1 MLLWQRVPEGKF
13 EISGIISIVSQFLL
27 DLCLFCLLRP
37 ILYFQGYF
45 HWTSCPSKASLS
57 IRSVLEKTVQPLWKL
72 DRFRSGFR
80 SMTVSMTSMI
90 QSDNATNNSL
100 ARLEEHIAKNG
111 WREIVR
117 ISSREEKKET
127 IGTKGA
133 IASVIIDDN
142 PIQTLKSPLTD
153 ATVADDVQT
162 HVELGALKYHRALS
176 LNFKTTRQ
184 SSNSNFNRL
193 AF

>member
-1 MLLWQRVPEGKF
+1 M
-13 EISGIISIVSQFLL
+13 
-27 DLCLFCLLRP
+27 
-37 ILYFQGYF
+37 
-45 HWTSCPSKASLS
+45 
-57 IRSVLEKTVQPLWKL
+57 
-72 DRFRSGFR
+72 
-80 SMTVSMTSMI
+80 
-90 QSDNATNNSL
+90 
-100 ARLEEHIAKNG
+100 
-111 WREIVR
+111 R